1 MQGINELNSKNDVS
15 TVKKTAPTSR
25 TLLLTGKSRRIHLAQ
40 LYKIKLQFFF
50 NYLYNN
56 KDWTVNERRFPVEG
70 VEGEPV
76 LLRGEQQLPSTT
88 LYRKI
93 CNISVAPI
101 YYPVQKD
108 M

>member
-1 MQGINELNSKNDVS
+1 MNWTLKMMSPLLKKQPQLAARSCWSVTQGGY
-15 TVKKTAPTSR
+15 P
-25 TLLLTGKSRRIHLAQ
+25 LAQ
-40 LYKIKLQFFF
+40 LYKIKLNIFFF

-93 CNISVAPI
+93 CNIP
-101 YYPVQKD
+101 
-108 M
+108 